1 MSRGYRGEHPSLVQ
15 CPTCGKEVAAPTRSW
30 PVFVKLNEENGKPQF
45 SVGVFECPE
54 CKSKFRA
61 RVDAQPEP
69 KATPDMG
76 NLVER
81 INSIR
86 DGLNQSL
93 NTLRVK
99 LKMLE
104 TERSALL
111 AEVDEL
117 KRTAESRADALEAE
131 VSQLREEI
139 KSMREVLS
147 SG

>member
-1 MSRGYRGEHPSLVQ
+1 MVQ
-15 CPTCGKEVAAPTRSW
+15 CPTCGKEVATPTRSW

-45 SVGVFECPE
+45 FVGVFKCPG
-54 CKSKFRA
+54 CKAKFRA
-61 RVDAQPEP
+61 RVDTQPEP
-69 KATPDMG
+69 KANPDMG

-86 DGLNQSL
+86 DGLSQSL

-104 TERSALL
+104 TERAALL
-111 AEVDEL
+111 TEVDEL
-117 KRTAESRADALEAE
+117 KRTAESRADALEEE
-131 VSQLREEI
+131 VGELREEI

-147 SG
+147 SSEDKPI